1 MTSEICSTRRDGPS
15 TLPLATGLMWV
26 DAAKWPPTKKQ
37 TSLRDKSPGNCLC
50 IWYLFEAARYWLT
63 ENKFWII
70 FFVRNWHTVAVLH
83 HWTSHWCLISQDAF
97 AYKEVGVP
105 ETRLFTVNPKGELIQ
120 ERTKGN
126 KSSYVCTEH
135 SLKNKNNSQKNFFF
149 CDSVV
154 CLCFV
159 GTATSVSWWN
169 ISFQCCRSRT
179 ALPLLWRVPST
190 AVSPT
195 GRSRSQN
202 WTWTRCCRSQIPD
215 LPLPVYWDRIT
226 GLHFIMWCLVAQN
239 DWGANK
245 THRLCIWHAFWAWFD
260 PIGCKKL

>member
-1 MTSEICSTRRDGPS
+1 MHLPIRRSACLRPDCLLSTQKESSSRRGRK
-15 TLPLATGLMWV
+15 A
-26 DAAKWPPTKKQ
+26 
-37 TSLRDKSPGNCLC
+37 TSLRM
-50 IWYLFEAARYWLT
+50 
-63 ENKFWII
+63 
-70 FFVRNWHTVAVLH
+70 
-83 HWTSHWCLISQDAF
+83 F
-97 AYKEVGVP
+97 AQNTAWK
-105 ETRLFTVNPKGELIQ
+105 
-120 ERTKGN
+120 TK
-126 KSSYVCTEH
+126 TI
-135 SLKNKNNSQKNFFF
+135 LRRFFF